1 MSVLDR
7 LFRRGTAP
15 APAVAAKEPMRCLH
29 TSCAPQWDSAAD
41 MGIEARASRF
51 ICSACAESFTAAQ
64 FAELRR
70 TEAER
75 VKAALEI

>member
-1 MSVLDR
+1 
-7 LFRRGTAP
+7 
-15 APAVAAKEPMRCLH
+15 
-29 TSCAPQWDSAAD
+29 